1 MFTLSDNLLKSLLDI
16 DIYRYITY
24 LLLTTVCKHLQTE
37 ETGCWTLGRG
47 RCPILSF
54 CLFVRLLFGF
64 FFFFFLNSSA
74 VKSGLEKGGER
85 AGEDSQ
91 QRVPGCG

>member
-1 MFTLSDNLLKSLLDI
+1 MLS
-16 DIYRYITY
+16 
-24 LLLTTVCKHLQTE
+24 H
-37 ETGCWTLGRG
+37 
-47 RCPILSF
+47 SF
-54 CLFVRLLFGF
+54 VLFVCSFVFWLL
-64 FFFFFLNSSA
+64 FLNSSA

>member
-1 MFTLSDNLLKSLLDI
+1 M
-16 DIYRYITY
+16 
-24 LLLTTVCKHLQTE
+24 
-37 ETGCWTLGRG
+37 
-47 RCPILSF
+47 LSF

-64 FFFFFLNSSA
+64 FLFLNSSA